1 MSRMRLQRPS
11 PAMVVALIALFV
23 ALAGSGYAA
32 VTING
37 KNLKNRSVAG
47 KKLMRNTVG
56 GTEVNESRLGRVPS
70 AANANLL
77 AGLAPSAFLP
87 AAGKAA
93 DADKLDG
100 QDSTAFLGAAAKA
113 ADADKLDGQD
123 STAFLGA
130 AAKAADADELDG
142 QDSTAFLGAAA
153 KAADADK
160 LDGQDSTAFLG
171 AAAKAADAD
180 ELDGLDSTAFVQGSG
195 RVQRIYASG
204 ANVDANRN
212 VPGFGFF
219 FLFCQNGN
227 ATMQFQNVTG
237 GPVSLWRERASTSQL
252 EFLEVANFGAP
263 GIFINGYPSV
273 TDRITLQVS
282 NASASATWEAWV
294 VANGSTCTFNVNE
307 TLN

>member
-1 MSRMRLQRPS
+1 MRLAIAQDVALAESLAVAGPEAEGTLKHAPATERACVRAAQGGQTCLALRLKRPS

-130 AAKAADADELDG
+130 AARG
-142 QDSTAFLGAAA
+142 
-153 KAADADK
+153 
-160 LDGQDSTAFLG
+160 
-171 AAAKAADAD
+171 
-180 ELDGLDSTAFVQGSG
+180 G
-195 RVQRIYASG
+195 RRRQA
-204 ANVDANRN
+204 
-212 VPGFGFF
+212 
-219 FLFCQNGN
+219 
-227 ATMQFQNVTG
+227 
-237 GPVSLWRERASTSQL
+237 
-252 EFLEVANFGAP
+252 
-263 GIFINGYPSV
+263 
-273 TDRITLQVS
+273 
-282 NASASATWEAWV
+282 
-294 VANGSTCTFNVNE
+294 
-307 TLN
+307 